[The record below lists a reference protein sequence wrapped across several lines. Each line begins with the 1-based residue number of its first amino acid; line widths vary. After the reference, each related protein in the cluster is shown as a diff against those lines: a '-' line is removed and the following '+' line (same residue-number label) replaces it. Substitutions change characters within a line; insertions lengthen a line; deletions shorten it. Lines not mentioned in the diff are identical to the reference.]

1 LRSLLRGR
9 TINDTTQ
16 VTQLLQQ
23 WRSGDAKAEH
33 ALTPMIYDTLKRIA
47 NRQMSRER
55 KDHTLQATVLVN
67 EAYMQLIKGDISWS
81 DSAHFRAIAA
91 KIMRR
96 TLIDYAREKN
106 AKKRGGDLDRITL
119 MESRVIADNT
129 VDILELDD
137 AITKLAEF
145 DERKAKVIEMIFF
158 GGLSYE
164 EVANVLDISKATVDR
179 ELRIAKAWLYN
190 QLHDEE

>member
-1 LRSLLRGR
+1 
-9 TINDTTQ
+9 
-16 VTQLLQQ
+16 
-23 WRSGDAKAEH
+23 
-33 ALTPMIYDTLKRIA
+33 MIYDTLKRIA
-47 NRQMSRER
+47 KRQMSRER

-119 MESRVIADNT
+119 MESRIISDNT

-137 AITKLAEF
+137 AISKLSEF
-145 DERKAKVIEMIFF
+145 DERKARVIEMIFF

-190 QLHDEE
+190 QLHNEE